1 MVKFARFW
9 LFFCEAG
16 TQGVLR
22 ALVLGYPLGGDTQDN
37 HADSRNQ
44 IRDFGDFAL
53 NLFSILGIGS
63 IDDNYQVITSV
74 VPAQFRGD

>member
-1 MVKFARFW
+1 MFLSAP
-9 LFFCEAG
+9 A
-16 TQGVLR
+16 TQGSLR
-22 ALVLGYPLGGDTQDN
+22 TGFENPSLVVTINITMLT
-37 HADSRNQ
+37 RNW
-44 IRDFGDFAL
+44 INGFGDFAL